1 MTPVL
6 TEQQSSV
13 KISIATTHQGDSP
26 VPKVAGDRY
35 VSLDAYR
42 GFIMLML
49 VSHAFGLNSLRDQPG
64 WHWLAAQFEHVEW
77 EGLVFW
83 DLIQPAFMFMVGM
96 AMPFAFANRT
106 AKDDS
111 VGQIFRHV
119 AWRALMLIVLSQ
131 VLIDI
136 SGGKLQFQLI
146 NVLSQIA
153 FTYFFTFLILRL
165 PFRLQVLT
173 ALVLLAGHW
182 ALFALF
188 PGPEGAF
195 SKAANIG
202 ARIDQAVLGYSYS
215 GFYVTINFVTSTVTT
230 LLGAWTALF
239 LMRKKPHATNL
250 KVILLSS
257 AFCFAS
263 GLVLSLFNPMV
274 KRLWT
279 TSFTLY
285 SAGWVFLML
294 AVFYWLVEVRGWRKP
309 MFPLLILGMNSIFV
323 YSVSM
328 VLYGW
333 LDRAVGVFSGRFASA
348 GIASPVLQATAVLL
362 VMWYLCYWLYKR
374 KIFLRI

>member
-6 TEQQSSV
+6 TEERTV
-13 KISIATTHQGDSP
+13 AKINVVAGTQEYSQA
-26 VPKVAGDRY
+26 PKVAGERY

-49 VSHAFGLNSLRDQPG
+49 VSHAFGLNALRDQPG

-106 AKDDS
+106 ARGDS
-111 VGQIFRHV
+111 GGRIFRHV

-165 PFRLQVLT
+165 PIRLQVLA

-182 ALFALF
+182 ALFSLF

-195 SKAANIG
+195 SKTGNIG
-202 ARIDQAVLGYSYS
+202 ARIDQALLGYNYS
-215 GFYVTINFVTSTVTT
+215 GSYVTINFVTSTVTT

-239 LMRKKPHATNL
+239 LMRKKPHTTNL

-263 GLVLSLFNPMV
+263 GLALSLLNPMV

-279 TSFTLY
+279 SSFTLY
-285 SAGWVFLML
+285 SSGWVFLLL
-294 AVFYWLVEVRGWRKP
+294 AAFYWLVEVRGWLKP

-333 LDRAVGVFSGRFASA
+333 LDRAVGVFSGRFTSA
-348 GIASPVLQATAVLL
+348 GIFSPVLQATTVLL

-374 KIFLRI
+374 KIFLRL

>member
-6 TEQQSSV
+6 TEERAAINIVAV
-13 KISIATTHQGDSP
+13 KQDDSQ
-26 VPKVAGDRY
+26 VPKAPGERY

-42 GFIMLML
+42 GLIMLML
-49 VSHAFGLNSLRDQPG
+49 VSHAFGLNSLRNQPG

-106 AKDDS
+106 AQGDR
-111 VGQIFRHV
+111 VGQIFRHA

-131 VLIDI
+131 VLIDV

-153 FTYFFTFLILRL
+153 FTYFLTFLILRL
-165 PFRLQVLT
+165 PIRFQVLA

-182 ALFALF
+182 GLFALF

-195 SKAANIG
+195 SKTGNIG
-202 ARIDQAVLGYSYS
+202 ARIDQELLGYNYS

-263 GLVLSLFNPMV
+263 GLALSLFNPII

-294 AVFYWLVEVRGWRKP
+294 AAFYWLVEVQGWRKL
-309 MFPLLILGMNSIFV
+309 MLPLVILGMNSIFV

-333 LDRAVGVFSGRFASA
+333 LDRAVGVFSGRFAFA
-348 GIASPVLQATAVLL
+348 GILSPVLQATALLL

>member
-6 TEQQSSV
+6 TEQQAPADI
-13 KISIATTHQGDSP
+13 KIAVARQNEAQ
-26 VPKVAGDRY
+26 VPEVGGDRY
-35 VSLDAYR
+35 VSLDVYR

-96 AMPFAFANRT
+96 AMPFAFANRS
-106 AKDDS
+106 AKGES

-119 AWRALMLIVLSQ
+119 AWRALILIVLSQ
-131 VLIDI
+131 VLISI

-153 FTYFFTFLILRL
+153 FTYFFTFFILRL
-165 PFRLQVLT
+165 PIRFQVLT
-173 ALVLLAGHW
+173 AFVILGGHW

-188 PGPEGAF
+188 PGSEGAF
-195 SKAANIG
+195 SKTGNIG
-202 ARIDQAVLGYSYS
+202 ARIDQAILGYNYS
-215 GFYVTINFVTSTVTT
+215 GSYVTINFVTSTVTT

-239 LMRKKPHATNL
+239 LMRKKPHTTNL
-250 KVILLSS
+250 RVILLSS
-257 AFCFAS
+257 VVCFAS
-263 GLVLSLFNPMV
+263 GLALSPFNPMV

-279 TSFTLY
+279 SSFTLY

-294 AVFYWLVEVRGWRKP
+294 AVFYSLVEIYGWRKP
-309 MFPLLILGMNSIFV
+309 MFPLLVLGMNSIFV

-333 LDRAVGVFSGRFASA
+333 LDRGIAVFTGRFTIA
-348 GIASPVLQATAVLL
+348 GVLSPVLQATAVLL
-362 VMWYLCYWLYKR
+362 AMWYLCYWLYQR
-374 KIFLRI
+374 RIFLRV

>member
-6 TEQQSSV
+6 TEERTV
-13 KISIATTHQGDSP
+13 AKINVVAGTQEDSQ
-26 VPKVAGDRY
+26 VLKVAGERY

-49 VSHAFGLNSLRDQPG
+49 VSHAFGLNALRDQPG
-64 WHWLAAQFEHVEW
+64 WHWLATQFEHVEW

-106 AKDDS
+106 AKGDS
-111 VGQIFRHV
+111 GGRIFRHV
-119 AWRALMLIVLSQ
+119 TWRGLMLIVLSQ

-146 NVLSQIA
+146 NVLCQIA

-165 PFRLQVLT
+165 PIRFQVLT
-173 ALVLLAGHW
+173 AFLLLAGHW

-195 SKAANIG
+195 SKTGNIG
-202 ARIDQAVLGYSYS
+202 GRIDLAILGYNYS
-215 GFYVTINFVTSTVTT
+215 GFYVTINFITSTVTT

-239 LMRKKPHATNL
+239 LMRKNPHATNL

-263 GLVLSLFNPMV
+263 GLALSLFNPMV

-279 TSFTLY
+279 SSFTLY
-285 SAGWVFLML
+285 SAGWVFLLL
-294 AVFYWLVEVRGWRKP
+294 AAFYWLVEVQGWRKP

-333 LDRAVGVFSGRFASA
+333 LDRAVGVFSGRFTSA
-348 GIASPVLQATAVLL
+348 GMFSPVLQATAVLL

-374 KIFLRI
+374 RIFLRI

>member
-6 TEQQSSV
+6 AEQQILA
-13 KISIATTHQGDSP
+13 KTEAAAIRRHEAQAT
-26 VPKVAGDRY
+26 KVASERY

-49 VSHAFGLNSLRDQPG
+49 VSHAFGLNTLRDQPG
-64 WHWLAAQFEHVEW
+64 WQWLAAPFEHVAW

-96 AMPFAFANRT
+96 AMPFAFANRS
-106 AKDDS
+106 AKGDS
-111 VGQIFRHV
+111 VEQIFRHV
-119 AWRALMLIVLSQ
+119 AWRALMLIALSQ

-165 PFRLQVLT
+165 PVRLQVL
-173 ALVLLAGHW
+173 AAVVLLAGHW

-195 SKAANIG
+195 SKTGNIG
-202 ARIDQAVLGYSYS
+202 AQIDQALLGYNYS
-215 GFYVTINFVTSTVTT
+215 GFYVTINFVTSIVTT

-250 KVILLSS
+250 KVIMLSS
-257 AFCFAS
+257 ATCLAC
-263 GLVLSLFNPMV
+263 GLALSLFNPMV

-294 AVFYWLVEVRGWRKP
+294 AAFYWLVEVKGWQKP

-333 LDRAVGVFSGRFASA
+333 LDKSVAVFTGRFLLA
-348 GIASPVLQATAVLL
+348 GSFAPVFQATAVVL
-362 VMWYLCYWLYKR
+362 VMWYACYWLYQR
-374 KIFLRI
+374 RIFLKV

>member
-6 TEQQSSV
+6 TESQST
-13 KISIATTHQGDSP
+13 ANTNLAPTRQNQAP
-26 VPKVAGDRY
+26 APKVASERY
-35 VSLDAYR
+35 ISLDVYR

-96 AMPFAFANRT
+96 AMPFAFANRS
-106 AKDDS
+106 AKGES

-119 AWRALMLIVLSQ
+119 GWRALMLIVLSQ
-131 VLIDI
+131 VLINV

-165 PFRLQVLT
+165 PNRFQVVT
-173 ALVLLAGHW
+173 AFVLLAGHW

-195 SKAANIG
+195 SKTGSIG
-202 ARIDQAVLGYSYS
+202 ARIDQAILGYNYS
-215 GFYVTINFVTSTVTT
+215 GSYVTINFVTSTVTT

-239 LMRKKPHATNL
+239 LMRKKPHTTNL

-257 AFCFAS
+257 AVCFAS
-263 GLVLSLFNPMV
+263 GLALSLFNPMV

-279 TSFTLY
+279 SSFTLY

-294 AVFYWLVEVRGWRKP
+294 AAFYALVEIWGWRKP
-309 MFPLLILGMNSIFV
+309 VFPLLVLGMNSIFV

-333 LDRAVGVFSGRFASA
+333 LDRAIAVFTGRFALA
-348 GIASPVLQATAVLL
+348 GVLSPVLQATAVLL
-362 VMWYLCYWLYKR
+362 AMWYLCYWLYQR
-374 KIFLRI
+374 KIFLRV

>member
-106 AKDDS
+106 AKGDS

-165 PFRLQVLT
+165 PIRLQVLT

-202 ARIDQAVLGYSYS
+202 ARIDQAVLGYNYS

-257 AFCFAS
+257 ALCFAS
-263 GLVLSLFNPMV
+263 GLVLSLFNPLV

-294 AVFYWLVEVRGWRKP
+294 AAFYWLVEVQGWRQP

-362 VMWYLCYWLYKR
+362 AMWYLCYWLYKR
-374 KIFLRI
+374 KIFFRI

>member
-6 TEQQSSV
+6 TEQQAPAEI
-13 KISIATTHQGDSP
+13 KITSAHQNQAQAT
-26 VPKVAGDRY
+26 KVTVERY
-35 VSLDAYR
+35 ISLDAYR

-49 VSHAFGLNSLRDQPG
+49 VSHAFGLNALRAQPG

-96 AMPFAFANRT
+96 AMPFAFANRS
-106 AKDDS
+106 AKGS
-111 VGQIFRHV
+111 SAGQIFRHV

-165 PFRLQVLT
+165 PIRFQVLT
-173 ALVLLAGHW
+173 AFLLLAGHW

-195 SKAANIG
+195 SKTGNIG
-202 ARIDQAVLGYSYS
+202 ARIDLAILGYNYS

-239 LMRKKPHATNL
+239 LMRRKPHATNL
-250 KVILLSS
+250 KVIMLGS
-257 AFCFAS
+257 ALCFAS
-263 GLVLSLFNPMV
+263 GPLLSFFNPMV

-294 AVFYWLVEVRGWRKP
+294 AAFYWLVEVKGWRKP

-333 LDRAVGVFSGRFASA
+333 LDRSVAVFTGRFMLA
-348 GIASPVLQATAVLL
+348 GSFAPVFQATAVVL
-362 VMWYLCYWLYKR
+362 VMWYACYWLYQR
-374 KIFLRI
+374 KIFLKV

>member
-6 TEQQSSV
+6 TEQQAPAETR
-13 KISIATTHQGDSP
+13 IAARQNP
-26 VPKVAGDRY
+26 AQAAKVTAERY
-35 VSLDAYR
+35 MSLDAYR

-49 VSHAFGLNSLRDQPG
+49 VSHAFGLNALRDQPG

-96 AMPFAFANRT
+96 VMPFAFANRS
-106 AKDDS
+106 ARGYS
-111 VGQIFRHV
+111 SGQIFRHV

-165 PFRLQVLT
+165 PIRFQVLT
-173 ALVLLAGHW
+173 AFVLLAGHW

-195 SKAANIG
+195 SKTGNIG
-202 ARIDQAVLGYSYS
+202 ARIDQAVLGYNYS
-215 GFYVTINFVTSTVTT
+215 GSYVTINFVTSTVTT

-239 LMRKKPHATNL
+239 LMRKKGHATNL
-250 KVILLSS
+250 KFIMLGSALCFGSGLLLS
-257 AFCFAS
+257 
-263 GLVLSLFNPMV
+263 VFNPMV

-285 SAGWVFLML
+285 SAGWVFLVL
-294 AVFYWLVEVRGWRKP
+294 AAFYWLVEVRGWRKP
-309 MFPLLILGMNSIFV
+309 MFPLLILGINSIFV

-333 LDRAVGVFSGRFASA
+333 LDRAVGVFSGRFTSA
-348 GIASPVLQATAVLL
+348 GVLSPVLQATAVLL
-362 VMWYLCYWLYKR
+362 VLWYLCYWLYKR

>member
-6 TEQQSSV
+6 TEQQ
-13 KISIATTHQGDSP
+13 
-26 VPKVAGDRY
+26 VPAGTSTAAAPRGESRTGKVAIERY

-64 WHWLAAQFEHVEW
+64 WKWLAAQFEHVAW

-83 DLIQPAFMFMVGM
+83 DLIQPAFMFIVGM
-96 AMPFAFANRT
+96 AMPFAF
-106 AKDDS
+106 
-111 VGQIFRHV
+111 VGRISRGEGVRQIFRHV

-131 VLIDI
+131 VLMSI
-136 SGGKLQFQLI
+136 SSGKLHFQLI

-153 FTYFFTFLILRL
+153 FTYFFTFLILQL
-165 PFRLQVLT
+165 PIRLQAVVALT
-173 ALVLLAGHW
+173 LLAGHW
-182 ALFALF
+182 SLFALF

-195 SKAANIG
+195 SRSGNVG
-202 ARIDQAVLGYSYS
+202 ARLDQAFLGYNY
-215 GFYVTINFVTSTVTT
+215 GGYYVTINFVTSIVTT

-239 LMRKKPHATNL
+239 LMRKKPHPTNL
-250 KVILLSS
+250 MLIMLSS
-257 AFCFAS
+257 AVCFAC
-263 GLVLSLFNPMV
+263 GVALSTFNPMV

-294 AVFYWLVEVRGWRKP
+294 AAFYWLVEVRCWRKP
-309 MFPLLILGMNSIFV
+309 MVPLLILGMNSIFV
-323 YSVSM
+323 YSVSI

-333 LDRAVGVFSGRFASA
+333 LDRAVGVFTGRFAFA
-348 GIASPVLQATAVLL
+348 GTLSPVLQATAILL
-362 VMWYLCYWLYKR
+362 VMWYLCYWLYQR

>member
-6 TEQQSSV
+6 TEQQSPA
-13 KISIATTHQGDSP
+13 KNNIAVTRQNEAQAT
-26 VPKVAGDRY
+26 KVIGERY

-49 VSHAFGLNSLRDQPG
+49 VSHAFGLNTLRDQPG
-64 WHWLAAQFEHVEW
+64 WHWLAAQFEHVDW

-96 AMPFAFANRT
+96 AMPFAFANRS
-106 AKDDS
+106 AKGDS
-111 VGQIFRHV
+111 AGQIFRHV

-131 VLIDI
+131 VLISV

-165 PFRLQVLT
+165 PIRFQVVA

-182 ALFALF
+182 GLFALF

-195 SKAANIG
+195 SKTGNIG
-202 ARIDQAVLGYSYS
+202 ARIDQTLLGYNYS
-215 GFYVTINFVTSTVTT
+215 GFYVTINFITSIVTT
-230 LLGAWTALF
+230 LLGAWMALF
-239 LMRKKPHATNL
+239 LMRKKPHTTNL
-250 KVILLSS
+250 EVILLSS
-257 AFCFAS
+257 AVCFAS
-263 GLVLSLFNPMV
+263 GLALSLFNPMV

-294 AVFYWLVEVRGWRKP
+294 AAFYWLVEIRGWRKP
-309 MFPLLILGMNSIFV
+309 VFPLLVLGMNSIFV

-328 VLYGW
+328 VLYSW
-333 LDRAVGVFSGRFASA
+333 LDRAVGVFTGRFPFA
-348 GIASPVLQATAVLL
+348 GILSPVLQATAVLL

-374 KIFLRI
+374 RIFLRI

>member
-6 TEQQSSV
+6 TEQQAPA
-13 KISIATTHQGDSP
+13 KINIAATPQKEAQATKTTGE
-26 VPKVAGDRY
+26 RY

-96 AMPFAFANRT
+96 AMPFAFANRS
-106 AKDDS
+106 AKGDS
-111 VGQIFRHV
+111 VGKIFRHV
-119 AWRALMLIVLSQ
+119 AWRAVMLIVLSQ

-165 PFRLQVLT
+165 PIRIQVLI

-195 SKAANIG
+195 SKTGNIG
-202 ARIDQAVLGYSYS
+202 ARIDQALLGYNYS
-215 GFYVTINFVTSTVTT
+215 GSYVTINFVTSTVTT

-257 AFCFAS
+257 AFCFSS

-285 SAGWVFLML
+285 SAGWVFLIL
-294 AVFYWLVEVRGWRKP
+294 AAFYWLVEVRGWRKP

-348 GIASPVLQATAVLL
+348 GVLSPVLQATAVLA

>member
-6 TEQQSSV
+6 TEQQAPAAI
-13 KISIATTHQGDSP
+13 KIAATRQNEAQA
-26 VPKVAGDRY
+26 PKVAGDRY
-35 VSLDAYR
+35 VSLDVYR

-49 VSHAFGLNSLRDQPG
+49 VSHAFGLNALRDQPG

-96 AMPFAFANRT
+96 AMPFAFANRS
-106 AKDDS
+106 AKGES

-131 VLIDI
+131 VLINV

-165 PFRLQVLT
+165 PSRHQVVA

-182 ALFALF
+182 ALFTLF

-195 SKAANIG
+195 SKTGNIG
-202 ARIDQAVLGYSYS
+202 ARIDQALLGYNYS
-215 GFYVTINFVTSTVTT
+215 GFYVTINFITSIVTT

-239 LMRKKPHATNL
+239 LMRKKPHTTNL
-250 KVILLSS
+250 NVILLSS
-257 AFCFAS
+257 AVCFAS
-263 GLVLSLFNPMV
+263 GLTLSLLNPMV

-279 TSFTLY
+279 SSFTFY

-294 AVFYWLVEVRGWRKP
+294 AAFYSLVEIWGWRKP
-309 MFPLLILGMNSIFV
+309 VFPLLVLGMNSIFV

-333 LDRAVGVFSGRFASA
+333 LDRAIAVFTGRFAFA
-348 GIASPVLQATAVLL
+348 GVLSPILQATAVLL
-362 VMWYLCYWLYKR
+362 AMWYLCYWLYQR
-374 KIFLRI
+374 KIFLRV

>member
-6 TEQQSSV
+6 TEKPAPATISV
-13 KISIATTHQGDSP
+13 EAAQRSP
-26 VPKVAGDRY
+26 LTGFKVASERY

-49 VSHAFGLNSLRDQPG
+49 VSHAFGLNTLRDQPG
-64 WHWLAAQFEHVEW
+64 WQWLAAQFEHVAW
-77 EGLVFW
+77 EGMVFW

-96 AMPFAFANRT
+96 AMPFAFANRRAKGHT
-106 AKDDS
+106 AS
-111 VGQIFRHV
+111 RIFRHV
-119 AWRALMLIVLSQ
+119 AWRALLLIVLSQ

-136 SGGKLQFQLI
+136 SGGKFQFQLI
-146 NVLSQIA
+146 NVLAQIA
-153 FTYFFTFLILRL
+153 FTYFFTFLILRMPIRFQAL
-165 PFRLQVLT
+165 AAVL
-173 ALVLLAGHW
+173 LLAGHW

-195 SKAANIG
+195 SRTGNIG
-202 ARIDQAVLGYSYS
+202 ARIDQALLGYNYN

-239 LMRKKPHATNL
+239 LMQKNTHATNL
-250 KVILLSS
+250 KVITVSSAACLSSGLLLSL
-257 AFCFAS
+257 A
-263 GLVLSLFNPMV
+263 NPMV

-279 TSFTLY
+279 ASFTLY
-285 SAGWVFLML
+285 SAGWVLLML
-294 AVFYWLVEVRGWRKP
+294 AVFYWLVEVKGWRKP
-309 MFPLLILGMNSIFV
+309 MFPLLVLGMNSIFI

-333 LDRAVGVFSGRFASA
+333 LDRAIAVFTLRFAVA
-348 GIASPVLQATAVLL
+348 GILSPVLQATAVLL
-362 VMWYLCYWLYKR
+362 VMWYLCYWLYQR

>member
-6 TEQQSSV
+6 TEQQSPPR
-13 KISIATTHQGDSP
+13 ISIAATHQSEAP

-96 AMPFAFANRT
+96 AMPFAFANRS
-106 AKDDS
+106 AKGDS
-111 VGQIFRHV
+111 AGQIFRHV
-119 AWRALMLIVLSQ
+119 AWRALVLIVLSQ

-165 PFRLQVLT
+165 PTRFQVLA

-182 ALFALF
+182 VLFALF

-195 SKAANIG
+195 SKTGNIG
-202 ARIDQAVLGYSYS
+202 ARIDQALLGYNYS
-215 GFYVTINFVTSTVTT
+215 GLYVTINFVTSTVTT

-239 LMRKKPHATNL
+239 LMRKKSHTTNL

-263 GLVLSLFNPMV
+263 GRVLSIFNPMV

-279 TSFTLY
+279 TSFTFY

-294 AVFYWLVEVRGWRKP
+294 AAFYWLVEVRGWRKP

-328 VLYGW
+328 VLYSW
-333 LDRAVGVFSGRFASA
+333 LDRAVGVFSGRFAFA
-348 GIASPVLQATAVLL
+348 GVLSPVFQATAVLM

>member
-6 TEQQSSV
+6 TEERAV
-13 KISIATTHQGDSP
+13 
-26 VPKVAGDRY
+26 VNVVAVRQDDPQVAKTPGDRY

-49 VSHAFGLNSLRDQPG
+49 VSHAFGLNTLRDQPG

-96 AMPFAFANRT
+96 AMPFAFANRS
-106 AKDDS
+106 AKGES
-111 VGQIFRHV
+111 AGQIFRHV
-119 AWRALMLIVLSQ
+119 AWRALMLVVISQ
-131 VLIDI
+131 VLINI
-136 SGGKLQFQLI
+136 SSGKLQFQLI

-153 FTYFFTFLILRL
+153 FTYFLTFLILRL
-165 PFRLQVLT
+165 PIRVQAIV

-195 SKAANIG
+195 SKAGNIG
-202 ARIDQAVLGYSYS
+202 VRIDQALLGYNYS
-215 GFYVTINFVTSTVTT
+215 GSYVTINFVTSTATT

-239 LMRKKPHATNL
+239 LIRKKPHVTNL

-263 GLVLSLFNPMV
+263 GLVLSLFNPIV

-294 AVFYWLVEVRGWRKP
+294 AAFYWLVEVRGWQKP

-323 YSVSM
+323 YSV
-328 VLYGW
+328 
-333 LDRAVGVFSGRFASA
+333 
-348 GIASPVLQATAVLL
+348 
-362 VMWYLCYWLYKR
+362 
-374 KIFLRI
+374 

>member
-1 MTPVL
+1 
-6 TEQQSSV
+6 
-13 KISIATTHQGDSP
+13 
-26 VPKVAGDRY
+26 
-35 VSLDAYR
+35 
-42 GFIMLML
+42 
-49 VSHAFGLNSLRDQPG
+49 
-64 WHWLAAQFEHVEW
+64 
-77 EGLVFW
+77 
-83 DLIQPAFMFMVGM
+83 
-96 AMPFAFANRT
+96 
-106 AKDDS
+106 
-111 VGQIFRHV
+111 
-119 AWRALMLIVLSQ
+119 MLIVLSQ

-136 SGGKLQFQLI
+136 SGGKLQLQLI

-165 PFRLQVLT
+165 PIRLQVLT

-202 ARIDQAVLGYSYS
+202 ARIDQAVLGYNYS

-309 MFPLLILGMNSIFV
+309 MF
-323 YSVSM
+323 
-328 VLYGW
+328 
-333 LDRAVGVFSGRFASA
+333 R
-348 GIASPVLQATAVLL
+348 
-362 VMWYLCYWLYKR
+362 C
-374 KIFLRI
+374 

>member
-6 TEQQSSV
+6 IEERTV
-13 KISIATTHQGDSP
+13 AKINVVAGTQEDSQ
-26 VPKVAGDRY
+26 VPKVAGERY

-49 VSHAFGLNSLRDQPG
+49 VSHAFGLNALRDQPG

-106 AKDDS
+106 ARGDS
-111 VGQIFRHV
+111 RGRIFRHV

-165 PFRLQVLT
+165 PIRFQVLT
-173 ALVLLAGHW
+173 AFLLLAGHW

-195 SKAANIG
+195 SKTGNIG
-202 ARIDQAVLGYSYS
+202 ARIDLAILGYNYS

-239 LMRKKPHATNL
+239 LMRRKPHATNL

-257 AFCFAS
+257 AFCSAS
-263 GLVLSLFNPMV
+263 GLLLSLFNPMV

-285 SAGWVFLML
+285 SAGWVFLLL
-294 AVFYWLVEVRGWRKP
+294 AAFYWLVEVRGWRKP
-309 MFPLLILGMNSIFV
+309 MFPLFILGMNSVFV

-333 LDRAVGVFSGRFASA
+333 LDRAVGVFSGRFTSA
-348 GIASPVLQATAVLL
+348 GVLSPVLQATAVLL

-374 KIFLRI
+374 KIFLRL

>member
-6 TEQQSSV
+6 TEQQSPADI
-13 KISIATTHQGDSP
+13 KIAITRQNEAQAPKIAG
-26 VPKVAGDRY
+26 GRY
-35 VSLDAYR
+35 LSLDVYR

-49 VSHAFGLNSLRDQPG
+49 VSHAFGLSSLRDQPG
-64 WHWLAAQFEHVEW
+64 WQWLAAQFEHVEW

-96 AMPFAFANRT
+96 AMPFAFTNRS
-106 AKDDS
+106 AKGES
-111 VGQIFRHV
+111 VRQIFRHV

-131 VLIDI
+131 ILINV
-136 SGGKLQFQLI
+136 SGGKLQVQLI

-165 PFRLQVLT
+165 PIRFQVLT
-173 ALVLLAGHW
+173 AFLLLAGHW
-182 ALFALF
+182 ALFAMF

-195 SKAANIG
+195 SKTGNIG
-202 ARIDQAVLGYSYS
+202 ARIDQAILGYNYN

-239 LMRKKPHATNL
+239 LMRKKPHITNL
-250 KVILLSS
+250 KIILLSS
-257 AFCFAS
+257 AVCFAS
-263 GLVLSLFNPMV
+263 GLTLSLLNPMV

-279 TSFTLY
+279 SSFTLY

-294 AVFYWLVEVRGWRKP
+294 AAFYSLVEICGWRKP
-309 MFPLLILGMNSIFV
+309 VFPLLVLGMNSIFV

-333 LDRAVGVFSGRFASA
+333 LDRAVAVFTGRFTIA
-348 GIASPVLQATAVLL
+348 GVLSPVLQATAVLL
-362 VMWYLCYWLYKR
+362 AMWYLCYWLYQR
-374 KIFLRI
+374 RIFLRV

>member
-6 TEQQSSV
+6 TEQQSPPG
-13 KISIATTHQGDSP
+13 ISIAATHQSEAP
-26 VPKVAGDRY
+26 VPKFASDRY

-96 AMPFAFANRT
+96 AMPFAFVNRS
-106 AKDDS
+106 AKGDS
-111 VGQIFRHV
+111 TVRIFRHV

-165 PFRLQVLT
+165 PTRFQVLV

-195 SKAANIG
+195 SKTGNIG
-202 ARIDQAVLGYSYS
+202 ARIDQALLGYNYS
-215 GFYVTINFVTSTVTT
+215 GLYVTINFVTSTITT

-239 LMRKKPHATNL
+239 LMRKKSHTTNL

-294 AVFYWLVEVRGWRKP
+294 AAFYWLVEVLGLRKP

-328 VLYGW
+328 VLYSW
-333 LDRAVGVFSGRFASA
+333 LDRAVGVFSGRFVFA
-348 GIASPVLQATAVLL
+348 GVLSPVFQATAILL

>member
-6 TEQQSSV
+6 TEQRAPA
-13 KISIATTHQGDSP
+13 KTNIAAARQNESHAP
-26 VPKVAGDRY
+26 RIAGERY
-35 VSLDAYR
+35 ASLDAYR

-49 VSHAFGLNSLRDQPG
+49 VSHAFGLNALRDQPG
-64 WHWLAAQFEHVEW
+64 WQRLAAQFEHVAW

-96 AMPFAFANRT
+96 AMPFALANRQ
-106 AKDDS
+106 AKGDS
-111 VGQIFRHV
+111 PALIFRHV
-119 AWRALMLIVLSQ
+119 AWRALMLVLLSQ
-131 VLIDI
+131 VLMNI

-165 PFRLQVLT
+165 PLRLQVLA

-195 SKAANIG
+195 SKTGNIG
-202 ARIDQAVLGYSYS
+202 ARIDRALFGYNYN
-215 GFYVTINFVTSTVTT
+215 GFYVTINFLTSIVTT

-250 KVILLSS
+250 KVIALS
-257 AFCFAS
+257 AAVCFAC
-263 GLVLSLFNPMV
+263 GLSLSPFNPMV

-285 SAGWVFLML
+285 SAGWVFVML
-294 AVFYWLVEVRGWRKP
+294 AAFYWLVEVRGWRKP

-323 YSVSM
+323 YSVSI

-333 LDRAVGVFSGRFASA
+333 LDRAVGVFTGRFAFA
-348 GIASPVLQATAVLL
+348 GIVSPVLQATAVLL
-362 VMWYLCYWLYKR
+362 AMWYFCYWLYQR